1 MNKTRLD
8 KLIKMQQISKDN
20 QKINEIL
27 KNLNEEKK
35 KNLVRNN
42 KILIRKNL
50 SLEEINKINFDENS
64 NKNYKEGYELLKN
77 KINKKN
83 NKIIFHTNTL
93 LDHIKF
99 ENISRE
105 QNLLI
110 NKSIIQELQA
120 IKNK

>member
-1 MNKTRLD
+1 MRK
-8 KLIKMQQISKDN
+8 
-20 QKINEIL
+20 
-27 KNLNEEKK
+27 KK

-50 SLEEINKINFDENS
+50 SLEEINKIN
-64 NKNYKEGYELLKN
+64 N
-77 KINKKN
+77 KIT
-83 NKIIFHTNTL
+83 FHTNTL

>member
-1 MNKTRLD
+1 MRK
-8 KLIKMQQISKDN
+8 
-20 QKINEIL
+20 
-27 KNLNEEKK
+27 KK